1 MRRRPSTRGILT
13 GVAAVSL
20 GLLAGVLE
28 QVADTGLVDV
38 ATFIIA
44 CLALVVLSTT
54 KISTAW
60 LVAAGVVI
68 GVAHA
73 LIT

>member
-1 MRRRPSTRGILT
+1 MRRRPSAKGFLT
-13 GVAAVSL
+13 GVTAASL

-28 QVADTGLVDV
+28 QLADTALVDA

-60 LVAAGVVI
+60 LITAGVVI